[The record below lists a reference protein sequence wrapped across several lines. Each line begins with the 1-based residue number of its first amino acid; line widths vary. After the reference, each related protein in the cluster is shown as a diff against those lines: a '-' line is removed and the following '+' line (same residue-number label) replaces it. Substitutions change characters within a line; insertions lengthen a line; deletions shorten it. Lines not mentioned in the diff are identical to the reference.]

1 MPVVMNRET
10 RLLWRPALLLQVN
23 PSLGQSRTVIE
34 EVPWSR
40 QRGESLSGLPMS
52 PLNDLQLMAFR
63 ESTADL
69 MLMEQFGQ
77 RLHVKVVVVV
87 HFFVC
92 RDQKLRHSDGSS
104 H

>member
-1 MPVVMNRET
+1 
-10 RLLWRPALLLQVN
+10 
-23 PSLGQSRTVIE
+23 
-34 EVPWSR
+34 
-40 QRGESLSGLPMS
+40 MS
-52 PLNDLQLMAFR
+52 PLNDLQLVAFR

-69 MLMEQFGQ
+69 MLVEQFGQ